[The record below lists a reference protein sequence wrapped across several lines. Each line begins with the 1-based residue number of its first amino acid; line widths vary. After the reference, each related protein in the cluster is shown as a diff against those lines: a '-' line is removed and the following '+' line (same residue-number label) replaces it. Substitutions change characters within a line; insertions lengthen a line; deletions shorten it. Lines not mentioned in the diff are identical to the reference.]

1 MKGYQMRFAELNVL
15 MTLSSAACDEV
26 EAQAMGIYQA
36 ASSATTHCGK
46 KASRRSKNN
55 QWHSVCSHYRMSLA

>member
-1 MKGYQMRFAELNVL
+1 MRFAELNVL

-55 QWHSVCSHYRMSLA
+55 QWHSVCS